1 MKKIA
6 FFLSAILAFATIFT
20 SCDVT
25 RLPEGTPLQEPFQ
38 DIKMAKQ
45 NRDAVYALL
54 IGVESPNNLNSADI
68 QTDLFHLTQ
77 LDNNSLKGL
86 YTWQEQSVL
95 DHDNINDY
103 YAAYYQTL
111 MQANY
116 FIMRAEELIASAEYK
131 TTDEEKT
138 LLKQYIG
145 EIKIMRALAHW
156 RLIQRFS
163 KPWDGT
169 TDNDE
174 QSGII
179 LMKQYDPLKGAKSKK
194 ATRAEVYKAMI
205 EDLDYAIANIADDAN
220 KDVKPAIYLTRDYAY
235 AIKAR
240 VCLTM
245 HDWQGAVDACNAF
258 MDKYPINV
266 DGDAAAKTKALSSIW
281 HTEDSPEILV
291 RLRATAQDGAV
302 RSSLL
307 AGSHQ
312 EGYSNPSDYK
322 DKSRAW
328 FIYYTPYLV
337 LEKWVV
343 DLYSA
348 NDIRKEVYI
357 GTRGFYRDD
366 WPFKFNTLT
375 KYSGNRALDTD
386 KKVLEFKFGVHLFNV
401 AEAYLIKAEALAE
414 LGKTADAA
422 DVIVKLEKSRLSSGY
437 PDPLD
442 FGTKD
447 EVLKEIRNERVREL
461 VGEGFRTNDLVRWR
475 MGFKRSEPQAGG
487 LANAGDQLFGTP
499 HAVQEVGKDL
509 EKEASDKMFI
519 WEFPLRDRENNEN
532 LQNFRNWR

>member
-6 FFLSAILAFATIFT
+6 FFLSAILVFATIFT
-20 SCDVT
+20 SCDIT

-95 DHDNINDY
+95 DHDNINSY
-103 YAAYYQTL
+103 YAAYYRTL

-169 TDNDE
+169 TDNDK

-179 LMKQYDPLKGAKSKK
+179 LMKDYKPLVVAKSEK
-194 ATRAEVYKAMI
+194 ATRAEVYQSMI

-235 AIKAR
+235 AVKAR
-240 VCLTM
+240 VCLTK
-245 HDWQGAVDACNAF
+245 HDWQGAVDACDAF
-258 MDKYPINV
+258 IDKYPINTA
-266 DGDAAAKTKALSSIW
+266 GDAAAKTKSLASIW
-281 HTEDSPEILV
+281 QTEDSPEILV
-291 RLRATAQDGAV
+291 RLRATAQEGAV
-302 RSSLL
+302 TSYLL
-307 AGSHQ
+307 SGRHM
-312 EGYSNPSDYK
+312 EGYKNPNDYK
-322 DKSRAW
+322 DKTRAW
-328 FIYYTPYLV
+328 FVYYLPSLV

-348 NDIRKEVYI
+348 NDIRKDVYI
-357 GTRGFYRDD
+357 GTKGFYRDD
-366 WPFKFNTLT
+366 FGLNFNTLT
-375 KYSGNRALDTD
+375 KYSGNPSLNTD
-386 KKVLEFKFGVHLFNV
+386 AKVFQFKFGVHLFNV

-437 PDPLD
+437 PDPVD
-442 FGTKD
+442 FGTKE

-461 VGEGFRTNDLVRWR
+461 VGEGFRTNDLVRWG

-487 LANAGDQLFGTP
+487 LVTAGQLFGTSS
-499 HAVQEVGKDL
+499 AVQEVGKNL

>member
-38 DIKMAKQ
+38 DVKMAKQ

-54 IGVESPNNLNSADI
+54 IGVEAPNNLNSADI
-68 QTDLFHLTQ
+68 QTDLFHLTY

-95 DHDNINDY
+95 DHDNINSY

-116 FIMRAEELIASAEYK
+116 FIMRAEELLASAEYK

-179 LMKQYDPLKGAKSKK
+179 LMTQYDPLKGAKSKK
-194 ATRAEVYKAMI
+194 ATRAEVYQSMI

-235 AIKAR
+235 AVKAR
-240 VCLTM
+240 VCLTK
-245 HDWQGAVDACNAF
+245 HDWQGAVDACDAF
-258 MDKYPINV
+258 IDKYPINTA
-266 DGDAAAKTKALSSIW
+266 GDAAAKTKSLASIW
-281 HTEDSPEILV
+281 TTEDSPEILV
-291 RLRATAQDGAV
+291 RLRATAQEGAV
-302 RSSLL
+302 TSYLL
-307 AGSHQ
+307 SGRHM
-312 EGYSNPSDYK
+312 EGYKNPNDYK
-322 DKSRAW
+322 DKTRAW
-328 FIYYTPYLV
+328 FVYYLPSLV

-357 GTRGFYRDD
+357 GTKGFYRDD
-366 WPFKFNTLT
+366 FGLNFNTLT
-375 KYSGNRALDTD
+375 KYSGNPSLNTD
-386 KKVLEFKFGVHLFNV
+386 AKVFQFKFGVHLFNV

-414 LGKTADAA
+414 LGRTADAA

-437 PDPLD
+437 PDPVD
-442 FGTKD
+442 FGTKE

-461 VGEGFRTNDLVRWR
+461 VGEGFRTNDLVRWG

-487 LANAGDQLFGTP
+487 LVTAGQLFGTSS
-499 HAVQEVGKDL
+499 AVQEVGKNL

>member
-20 SCDVT
+20 SCNVT
-25 RLPEGTPLQEPFQ
+25 RLPEGTSLQEPFQ

-54 IGVESPNNLNSADI
+54 IGVESPNNLNSADV
-68 QTDLFHLTQ
+68 QTDLFHLTY

-95 DHDNINDY
+95 DHDDINSY

-111 MQANY
+111 VQANY

-131 TTDEEKT
+131 TTDEEKA

-179 LMKQYDPLKGAKSKK
+179 LMTQYDPLKGAKSKK
-194 ATRAEVYKAMI
+194 ATRAEVYQSMI
-205 EDLDYAIANIADDAN
+205 EDLDYAIANIPDDAN

-235 AIKAR
+235 AVKAR
-240 VCLTM
+240 VCLTKR
-245 HDWQGAVDACNAF
+245 DWQGAVDACDAF
-258 MDKYPINV
+258 IDKYPINV

-291 RLRATAQDGAV
+291 RLRATAQEGAV
-302 RSSLL
+302 TSSLL

-312 EGYSNPSDYK
+312 EGYKNPYDYK
-322 DKSRAW
+322 DKTRAW
-328 FIYYTPYLV
+328 FIYYTPSLV
-337 LEKWVV
+337 LEKWVIG
-343 DLYSA
+343 LYSA

-357 GTRGFYRDD
+357 GTKGFYRDGAGYD
-366 WPFKFNTLT
+366 FNTLT
-375 KYSGNRALDTD
+375 KYSGNPSLNTD
-386 KKVLEFKFGVHLFNV
+386 PKVLQFKFGVHLFNV

-414 LGKTADAA
+414 LGRTADAA
-422 DVIVKLEKSRLSSGY
+422 DVIVKLEKSRLTSGY
-437 PDPLD
+437 PDPVD

-447 EVLKEIRNERVREL
+447 EVVQEIRNERVREL

-487 LANAGDQLFGTP
+487 LANFGQIFGTP

>member
-20 SCDVT
+20 SCDVA

-54 IGVESPNNLNSADI
+54 IGVESPDNLNSADI
-68 QTDLFHLTQ
+68 QTDLYHLTQ

-95 DHDNINDY
+95 DHADINSY
-103 YAAYYQTL
+103 YASYYQTL

-169 TDNDE
+169 TDNDK

-179 LMKQYDPLKGAKSKK
+179 LMKDYKPLVVAKSEK
-194 ATRAEVYKAMI
+194 ATRAEVYQSMI

-235 AIKAR
+235 AVKAR
-240 VCLTM
+240 VCLTK
-245 HDWQGAVDACNAF
+245 HDWQGAVDACDAF
-258 MDKYPINV
+258 IDKYPINTA
-266 DGDAAAKTKALSSIW
+266 GDAAAKTKSLASIW
-281 HTEDSPEILV
+281 QTEDSPEILV
-291 RLRATAQDGAV
+291 RLRATAQEGAV
-302 RSSLL
+302 TSYLL
-307 AGSHQ
+307 SGRHM
-312 EGYSNPSDYK
+312 EGYKNPNDYK
-322 DKSRAW
+322 DKTRAW
-328 FIYYTPYLV
+328 FVYYLPSLV

-348 NDIRKEVYI
+348 NDIRKDVYI
-357 GTRGFYRDD
+357 GTKGFYRDD
-366 WPFKFNTLT
+366 FGLNFNTLT
-375 KYSGNRALDTD
+375 KYSGNPSLNTD
-386 KKVLEFKFGVHLFNV
+386 AKVFQFKFGVHLFNV

-437 PDPLD
+437 PDPVD
-442 FGTKD
+442 FGTKE

-461 VGEGFRTNDLVRWR
+461 VGEGFRTNDLVRWG

-487 LANAGDQLFGTP
+487 LVTAGQLFGTSS
-499 HAVQEVGKDL
+499 AVQEVGKNL

>member
-95 DHDNINDY
+95 DHDNINSY

-179 LMKQYDPLKGAKSKK
+179 LMTQYDPLKGAKSKK
-194 ATRAEVYKAMI
+194 ATRAEVYQSMI
-205 EDLDYAIANIADDAN
+205 EDLDYAIANIPDDAN

-235 AIKAR
+235 AVKAR
-240 VCLTM
+240 VCLTK
-245 HDWQGAVDACNAF
+245 HDWQGAVDACDAF
-258 MDKYPINV
+258 IDKYPINTA
-266 DGDAAAKTKALSSIW
+266 GDAVAKTKSLASIW
-281 HTEDSPEILV
+281 TTEDSPEILV
-291 RLRATAQDGAV
+291 RLRATAQEGAV
-302 RSSLL
+302 TSYLL
-307 AGSHQ
+307 SGRHM
-312 EGYSNPSDYK
+312 EGYKNPNDYK
-322 DKSRAW
+322 DKTRAW
-328 FIYYTPYLV
+328 FVYYLPSLV

-348 NDIRKEVYI
+348 NDIRKDVYI
-357 GTRGFYRDD
+357 GTKGFYRDD
-366 WPFKFNTLT
+366 FGLNFNTLT
-375 KYSGNRALDTD
+375 KYSGNPSLNTD
-386 KKVLEFKFGVHLFNV
+386 AKVFQFKFGVHLFNV

-437 PDPLD
+437 PDPVD
-442 FGTKD
+442 FGTKE

-461 VGEGFRTNDLVRWR
+461 VGEGFRTNDLVRWG

-487 LANAGDQLFGTP
+487 LVTAGQLFGTSS
-499 HAVQEVGKDL
+499 AVQEVGKNL

>member
-20 SCDVT
+20 SCDVA

-68 QTDLFHLTQ
+68 QTDLFHLTY

-95 DHDNINDY
+95 DHDNINSY
-103 YAAYYQTL
+103 YAYFYQTL
-111 MQANY
+111 VQANY

-179 LMKQYDPLKGAKSKK
+179 LMKQYDPLNGAKSKK
-194 ATRAEVYKAMI
+194 ATRAEVYQSMI

-235 AIKAR
+235 AVKAR
-240 VCLTM
+240 VCLTK

-258 MDKYPINV
+258 IDKYPINTA
-266 DGDAAAKTKALSSIW
+266 GDAPAKTKSLASIW
-281 HTEDSPEILV
+281 QTEDSPEILV
-291 RLRATAQDGAV
+291 RLNATPQYGAV
-302 RSSLL
+302 TSSLL
-307 AGSHQ
+307 AGRHM
-312 EGYSNPSDYK
+312 EGYKNPNDYK
-322 DKSRAW
+322 DKTRAW
-328 FIYYTPYLV
+328 FVYYLPSLV

-348 NDIRKEVYI
+348 TDIRKDVYV
-357 GTRGFYRDD
+357 GTKGFYRDD
-366 WPFKFNTLT
+366 LGANFNTLT
-375 KYSGNRALDTD
+375 KYIGNPSLNTD
-386 KKVLEFKFGVHLFNV
+386 AKVLQFKFGVHLFNV

-422 DVIVKLEKSRLSSGY
+422 DVIVKLEKSRLTSGY

-461 VGEGFRTNDLVRWR
+461 VGEGFRTNDLVRWG
-475 MGFKRSEPQAGG
+475 MGFKRSEPQGGG
-487 LANAGDQLFGTP
+487 LTAAGQIFGKSS
-499 HAVQEVGKDL
+499 AVQEVGKDL
-509 EKEASDKMFI
+509 EKQAGDKMFI

>member
-54 IGVESPNNLNSADI
+54 IGVESPDNLNSADI

-205 EDLDYAIANIADDAN
+205 EDLDYAIANIPDDAN

-258 MDKYPINV
+258 MDKYPINI

>member
-68 QTDLFHLTQ
+68 QTDLFHLTY

-86 YTWQEQSVL
+86 YTWQEQSAL
-95 DHDNINDY
+95 DHDNINSY

-116 FIMRAEELIASAEYK
+116 FIKRAEELIASAEYK

-169 TDNDE
+169 TDNDK

-179 LMKQYDPLKGAKSKK
+179 LMKDYKPLVVAKSEK
-194 ATRAEVYKAMI
+194 ATRAEVYQSMI

-235 AIKAR
+235 AVKAR
-240 VCLTM
+240 VCLTK
-245 HDWQGAVDACNAF
+245 HDWQGAVDACDAF
-258 MDKYPINV
+258 IDKYPINTA
-266 DGDAAAKTKALSSIW
+266 GDAAAKTKSLASIW
-281 HTEDSPEILV
+281 QTEDSPEILV
-291 RLRATAQDGAV
+291 RLRATAQEGAV
-302 RSSLL
+302 TSYLL
-307 AGSHQ
+307 SGRHM
-312 EGYSNPSDYK
+312 EGYKNPNDYK
-322 DKSRAW
+322 DKTRAW
-328 FIYYTPYLV
+328 FVYYLPSLV

-348 NDIRKEVYI
+348 NDIRKDVYI
-357 GTRGFYRDD
+357 GTKGFYRDD
-366 WPFKFNTLT
+366 FGLNFNTLT
-375 KYSGNRALDTD
+375 KYSGNPSLNTD
-386 KKVLEFKFGVHLFNV
+386 AKVFQFKFGVHLFNV

-437 PDPLD
+437 PDPVD
-442 FGTKD
+442 FGTKE

-461 VGEGFRTNDLVRWR
+461 VGEGFRTNDLVRWG

-487 LANAGDQLFGTP
+487 LVTAGQLFGTSS
-499 HAVQEVGKDL
+499 AVQEVGKNL

>member
-68 QTDLFHLTQ
+68 QTDLFHLTY

-95 DHDNINDY
+95 DHDNINSY

-116 FIMRAEELIASAEYK
+116 FIKRAEELIASAEYK

-169 TDNDE
+169 TDNDK

-205 EDLDYAIANIADDAN
+205 EDLDYAIANIPDDAN

-258 MDKYPINV
+258 MDKYPINI

>member
-95 DHDNINDY
+95 DHDNINSY

-194 ATRAEVYKAMI
+194 ATRAEVYQSMI

-375 KYSGNRALDTD
+375 KYSGNRALDPD

>member
-20 SCDVT
+20 SCDVA

-68 QTDLFHLTQ
+68 QTDLFHLTY

-95 DHDNINDY
+95 DHDNINSY
-103 YAAYYQTL
+103 YAYFYQTL
-111 MQANY
+111 VQANY

-179 LMKQYDPLKGAKSKK
+179 LMKQYDPLNGAKSKK
-194 ATRAEVYKAMI
+194 ATRAEVYQSMI

-235 AIKAR
+235 AVKAR
-240 VCLTM
+240 VCLTK
-245 HDWQGAVDACNAF
+245 HDWQGAVDACDAF
-258 MDKYPINV
+258 IDKYPINTA
-266 DGDAAAKTKALSSIW
+266 GDAPAKTKSLASIW
-281 HTEDSPEILV
+281 QTEDSPEILV
-291 RLRATAQDGAV
+291 RLNATPQYGAV
-302 RSSLL
+302 TSSLL
-307 AGSHQ
+307 AGRHM
-312 EGYSNPSDYK
+312 EGYKNPNDYK
-322 DKSRAW
+322 DKTRAW
-328 FIYYTPYLV
+328 FVYYLPSLV

-348 NDIRKEVYI
+348 TDIRKDVYV
-357 GTRGFYRDD
+357 GTKGFYRDD
-366 WPFKFNTLT
+366 LGANFNTLT
-375 KYSGNRALDTD
+375 KYIGNPSLNTD
-386 KKVLEFKFGVHLFNV
+386 AKVLQFKFGVHLFNV

-422 DVIVKLEKSRLSSGY
+422 DVIVKLEKSRLTSGY

-461 VGEGFRTNDLVRWR
+461 VGEGFRTNDLVRWG
-475 MGFKRSEPQAGG
+475 MGFKRGEPQGGG
-487 LANAGDQLFGTP
+487 LTAAGQIFGKSS
-499 HAVQEVGKDL
+499 AVQEVGKDL
-509 EKEASDKMFI
+509 EKQAGDKMFI

>member
-1 MKKIA
+1 
-6 FFLSAILAFATIFT
+6 
-20 SCDVT
+20 
-25 RLPEGTPLQEPFQ
+25 
-38 DIKMAKQ
+38 MAKQ

-86 YTWQEQSVL
+86 YAWQEQSVL
-95 DHDNINDY
+95 DHDNINSY

-163 KPWDGT
+163 KPWDGI

-348 NDIRKEVYI
+348 NDIRKEVYV

-461 VGEGFRTNDLVRWR
+461 VGEGFRTNDLVRWG

>member
-68 QTDLFHLTQ
+68 QTDLFHLTY

-95 DHDNINDY
+95 DHDNINSY

-116 FIMRAEELIASAEYK
+116 FIKRAEELIASAEYK

-156 RLIQRFS
+156 RWIQRFS

-169 TDNDE
+169 TDNDK

-179 LMKQYDPLKGAKSKK
+179 LMKDYKPLVVAKSEK
-194 ATRAEVYKAMI
+194 ATRAEVYQSMI

-235 AIKAR
+235 AVKAR
-240 VCLTM
+240 VCLTK
-245 HDWQGAVDACNAF
+245 HDWQGAVDACDAF
-258 MDKYPINV
+258 IDKYPINTA
-266 DGDAAAKTKALSSIW
+266 GDAAAKTKSLASIW
-281 HTEDSPEILV
+281 QTEDSPEILV
-291 RLRATAQDGAV
+291 RLRATAQEGAV
-302 RSSLL
+302 TSYLL
-307 AGSHQ
+307 SGRHM
-312 EGYSNPSDYK
+312 EGYKNPNDYK
-322 DKSRAW
+322 DKTRAW
-328 FIYYTPYLV
+328 FVYYLPSLV

-348 NDIRKEVYI
+348 NDIRKDVYI
-357 GTRGFYRDD
+357 GTKGFYRDD
-366 WPFKFNTLT
+366 FGLNFNTLT
-375 KYSGNRALDTD
+375 KYSGNPSLNTD
-386 KKVLEFKFGVHLFNV
+386 AKVFQFKFGVHLFNV

-437 PDPLD
+437 PDPVD
-442 FGTKD
+442 FGTKE

-461 VGEGFRTNDLVRWR
+461 VGEGFRTNDLVRWG

-487 LANAGDQLFGTP
+487 LVTAGQLFGTSS
-499 HAVQEVGKDL
+499 AVQEVGKNL

>member
-6 FFLSAILAFATIFT
+6 FFLSAILVFATIFT
-20 SCDVT
+20 SCDIT

-95 DHDNINDY
+95 DHDNINSY

-116 FIMRAEELIASAEYK
+116 FIKRAEELIASAEYK

-169 TDNDE
+169 TDNDK

-179 LMKQYDPLKGAKSKK
+179 LMKDYKPLVVAKSEK
-194 ATRAEVYKAMI
+194 ATRAEVYQSMI

-235 AIKAR
+235 AVKAR
-240 VCLTM
+240 VCLTK
-245 HDWQGAVDACNAF
+245 HDWQGAVDACDAF
-258 MDKYPINV
+258 IDKYPINTA
-266 DGDAAAKTKALSSIW
+266 GDAAAKTKSLASIW
-281 HTEDSPEILV
+281 QTEDSPEILV
-291 RLRATAQDGAV
+291 RLRATAQEGAV
-302 RSSLL
+302 TSYLL
-307 AGSHQ
+307 SGRHM
-312 EGYSNPSDYK
+312 EGYKNPNDYK
-322 DKSRAW
+322 DKTRAW
-328 FIYYTPYLV
+328 FVYYLPSLV

-348 NDIRKEVYI
+348 NDIRKDVYI
-357 GTRGFYRDD
+357 GTKGFYRDD
-366 WPFKFNTLT
+366 FGLNFNTLT
-375 KYSGNRALDTD
+375 KYSGNPSLNTD
-386 KKVLEFKFGVHLFNV
+386 AKVFQFKFGVHLFNV

-437 PDPLD
+437 PDPVD
-442 FGTKD
+442 FGTKE

-461 VGEGFRTNDLVRWR
+461 VGEGFRTNDLVRWG

-487 LANAGDQLFGTP
+487 LVTAGQLFGTSS
-499 HAVQEVGKDL
+499 AVQEVGKNL

>member
-20 SCDVT
+20 SCDVA

-68 QTDLFHLTQ
+68 QTDLFHLTY

-95 DHDNINDY
+95 DHDNINSY
-103 YAAYYQTL
+103 YAYFYQTL
-111 MQANY
+111 VQANY

-179 LMKQYDPLKGAKSKK
+179 LMKQYDPLNGAKSKK
-194 ATRAEVYKAMI
+194 ATRAEVYQSMI

-235 AIKAR
+235 AVKAR
-240 VCLTM
+240 VCLTK
-245 HDWQGAVDACNAF
+245 HDWQGAVDACDAF
-258 MDKYPINV
+258 IDKYPINTA
-266 DGDAAAKTKALSSIW
+266 GDAPAKTKSLASIW
-281 HTEDSPEILV
+281 QTEDSPEILV
-291 RLRATAQDGAV
+291 RLNATPQYGAV
-302 RSSLL
+302 TSSLL
-307 AGSHQ
+307 AGRHM
-312 EGYSNPSDYK
+312 EGYKNPNDYK
-322 DKSRAW
+322 DKTRAW
-328 FIYYTPYLV
+328 FVYYLPSLV

-348 NDIRKEVYI
+348 TDIRKDVYV
-357 GTRGFYRDD
+357 GTKGFYRDD
-366 WPFKFNTLT
+366 LGANFNTLT
-375 KYSGNRALDTD
+375 KYIGNPSLNTD
-386 KKVLEFKFGVHLFNV
+386 AKVLQFKFGVHLFNV

-422 DVIVKLEKSRLSSGY
+422 DVIVKLEKSRLTSGY

-461 VGEGFRTNDLVRWR
+461 VGEGFRTNDLVRWG
-475 MGFKRSEPQAGG
+475 MGFKRSEPQGGG
-487 LANAGDQLFGTP
+487 LTAAGQIFGKP
-499 HAVQEVGKDL
+499 SAVQEVGKNL
-509 EKEASDKMFI
+509 EKQAGDKMFI

>member
-68 QTDLFHLTQ
+68 QTDLFHLTY

-95 DHDNINDY
+95 DHDNINSY

-116 FIMRAEELIASAEYK
+116 FIKRAEELIASAEYK

-169 TDNDE
+169 TDNDK

-179 LMKQYDPLKGAKSKK
+179 LMEDYNPLVVAKSEKK
-194 ATRAEVYKAMI
+194 TRAEVYQSMI
-205 EDLDYAIANIADDAN
+205 EDLDYAIANIPDDAN

-235 AIKAR
+235 AVKAR
-240 VCLTM
+240 VCLTK
-245 HDWQGAVDACNAF
+245 HDWQGAVDACDAF
-258 MDKYPINV
+258 IDKYPINTA
-266 DGDAAAKTKALSSIW
+266 GDAAAKTKSLASIW
-281 HTEDSPEILV
+281 TTEDSPEILV
-291 RLRATAQDGAV
+291 RLRATAQEGAV
-302 RSSLL
+302 TSSLL
-307 AGSHQ
+307 AGRHM
-312 EGYSNPSDYK
+312 EGYKNSSDYK
-322 DKSRAW
+322 DKTRGW
-328 FIYYTPYLV
+328 FIYYLPSLV

-348 NDIRKEVYI
+348 NDIRKDVYI
-357 GTRGFYRDD
+357 GTKGFYRDD
-366 WPFKFNTLT
+366 FGLNFNTLT
-375 KYSGNRALDTD
+375 KYSGNPSLNTD
-386 KKVLEFKFGVHLFNV
+386 AKVFQFKFGVHLFNV

-437 PDPLD
+437 PDPVD
-442 FGTKD
+442 FGTKE

-461 VGEGFRTNDLVRWR
+461 VGEGFRTNDLVRWG

-487 LANAGDQLFGTP
+487 LVTAGQLFGTSS
-499 HAVQEVGKDL
+499 AVQEVGKNL

>member
-1 MKKIA
+1 
-6 FFLSAILAFATIFT
+6 
-20 SCDVT
+20 
-25 RLPEGTPLQEPFQ
+25 
-38 DIKMAKQ
+38 MAKQ

-95 DHDNINDY
+95 DHDNINSY
-103 YAAYYQTL
+103 YAAYYRTL

-205 EDLDYAIANIADDAN
+205 EDLDFAIANISDEAN

-312 EGYSNPSDYK
+312 EGYSNPRDYK

-348 NDIRKEVYI
+348 NDIRKEVYV

-375 KYSGNRALDTD
+375 KYSGNKALDTD

-414 LGKTADAA
+414 LGKTSDAA
-422 DVIVKLEKSRLSSGY
+422 ETIVKLEKSRLSSGY

-461 VGEGFRTNDLVRWR
+461 VGEGFRTNDLVRWG
-475 MGFKRSEPQAGG
+475 MGFKRSEPQTGG
-487 LANAGDQLFGTP
+487 LASAGEQIFGTP

-509 EKEASDKMFI
+509 EKQASDKMFI

>member
-95 DHDNINDY
+95 DHDNINSY

-111 MQANY
+111 VQANY

-348 NDIRKEVYI
+348 NDIRKEVYV

-461 VGEGFRTNDLVRWR
+461 VGEGFRTNDLVRWG

-487 LANAGDQLFGTP
+487 LVTAGQLFGTSS
-499 HAVQEVGKDL
+499 AVQEVGKNL

>member
-38 DIKMAKQ
+38 DVKMAKQ

-54 IGVESPNNLNSADI
+54 IGVEAPNNLNSADI
-68 QTDLFHLTQ
+68 QTDLFHLTY

-95 DHDNINDY
+95 DHGNINSY

-116 FIMRAEELIASAEYK
+116 FIMRAEELLASTEYK

-179 LMKQYDPLKGAKSKK
+179 LMTQYDPLKGAKSKK
-194 ATRAEVYKAMI
+194 ATRAEVYQSMI

-235 AIKAR
+235 AVKAR
-240 VCLTM
+240 VCLTK
-245 HDWQGAVDACNAF
+245 HDWQGAVDACDAF
-258 MDKYPINV
+258 IDKYPINTA
-266 DGDAAAKTKALSSIW
+266 GDAAAKTKSLASIW
-281 HTEDSPEILV
+281 TTEDSPEILV
-291 RLRATAQDGAV
+291 RLRATAQEGAV
-302 RSSLL
+302 TSYLL
-307 AGSHQ
+307 SGRHM
-312 EGYSNPSDYK
+312 EGYKNPNDYK
-322 DKSRAW
+322 DKTRAW
-328 FIYYTPYLV
+328 FVYYLPSLV

-357 GTRGFYRDD
+357 GTKGFYRDD
-366 WPFKFNTLT
+366 FGLNFNTLT
-375 KYSGNRALDTD
+375 KYSGNPSLNTD
-386 KKVLEFKFGVHLFNV
+386 AKVFQFKFGVHLFNV

-414 LGKTADAA
+414 LGRTADAA
-422 DVIVKLEKSRLSSGY
+422 ETIVRLEKSRLTSGY
-437 PDPLD
+437 PDPVD

-461 VGEGFRTNDLVRWR
+461 VGEGFRTNDLVRWG

-487 LANAGDQLFGTP
+487 LVTAGQLFGTSS
-499 HAVQEVGKDL
+499 AVQEVGKNL

>member
-25 RLPEGTPLQEPFQ
+25 RLPEGTPLQKPFQ

-68 QTDLFHLTQ
+68 QTDLFHLTY

-95 DHDNINDY
+95 DHDNINSY

-116 FIMRAEELIASAEYK
+116 FIKRAEELIASAEYK

-169 TDNDE
+169 TDNDK

-179 LMKQYDPLKGAKSKK
+179 LMEDYNPLVVAKSEKK
-194 ATRAEVYKAMI
+194 TRAEVYQSMI
-205 EDLDYAIANIADDAN
+205 EDLDYAIANIPDDAN

-235 AIKAR
+235 AVKAR
-240 VCLTM
+240 VCLTK
-245 HDWQGAVDACNAF
+245 HDWQGAVDACDAF
-258 MDKYPINV
+258 IDKYPINTA
-266 DGDAAAKTKALSSIW
+266 GDAASKTKSLSSIW
-281 HTEDSPEILV
+281 TTEDSPEILV
-291 RLRATAQDGAV
+291 RLRATAQEGAV
-302 RSSLL
+302 TSSLL
-307 AGSHQ
+307 AGRHM
-312 EGYSNPSDYK
+312 EGYKNSSDYK
-322 DKSRAW
+322 DKTRGW
-328 FIYYTPYLV
+328 FIYYLPSLV

-348 NDIRKEVYI
+348 NDIRKDVYI
-357 GTRGFYRDD
+357 GTKGFYRDD
-366 WPFKFNTLT
+366 FGLNFNTLT
-375 KYSGNRALDTD
+375 KYSGNPSLNTD
-386 KKVLEFKFGVHLFNV
+386 AKVFQFKFGVHLFNV

-437 PDPLD
+437 PDPVD
-442 FGTKD
+442 FGTKE

-461 VGEGFRTNDLVRWR
+461 VGEGFRTNDLVRWG

-487 LANAGDQLFGTP
+487 LVTAGQLFGTSS
-499 HAVQEVGKDL
+499 AVQEVGKNL

>member
-25 RLPEGTPLQEPFQ
+25 RLPEGSPLQEPFQ

>member
-68 QTDLFHLTQ
+68 QTDLFHLTY

-95 DHDNINDY
+95 DHDNINSY

-116 FIMRAEELIASAEYK
+116 FIKRAEELIASAEYK

-169 TDNDE
+169 TDNDK

-179 LMKQYDPLKGAKSKK
+179 LMEDYNPLVVAKSEKK
-194 ATRAEVYKAMI
+194 TRAEVYQSMI
-205 EDLDYAIANIADDAN
+205 EDLDYAIANIPDDAN

-235 AIKAR
+235 AVKAR
-240 VCLTM
+240 VCLTK
-245 HDWQGAVDACNAF
+245 HDWQGAVDACDAF
-258 MDKYPINV
+258 IDKYPINTA
-266 DGDAAAKTKALSSIW
+266 GDAASKTKSLSSIW
-281 HTEDSPEILV
+281 TTEDSPEILV
-291 RLRATAQDGAV
+291 RLRATAQEGAV
-302 RSSLL
+302 TSSLL
-307 AGSHQ
+307 AGRHM
-312 EGYSNPSDYK
+312 EGYKNSSDYK
-322 DKSRAW
+322 DKTRGW
-328 FIYYTPYLV
+328 FIYYLPSLV

-348 NDIRKEVYI
+348 NDIRKDVYI
-357 GTRGFYRDD
+357 GTKGFYRDD
-366 WPFKFNTLT
+366 FGLNFNTLT
-375 KYSGNRALDTD
+375 KYSGNPSLNTD
-386 KKVLEFKFGVHLFNV
+386 AKVFQFKFGVHLFNV

-437 PDPLD
+437 PDPVD
-442 FGTKD
+442 FGTKE

-461 VGEGFRTNDLVRWR
+461 VGEGFRTNDLVRWG
-475 MGFKRSEPQAGG
+475 MGFKRSESQAGG
-487 LANAGDQLFGTP
+487 LVTAGQLFGTSS
-499 HAVQEVGKDL
+499 AVQEVGKNL

>member
-54 IGVESPNNLNSADI
+54 IEVESPNNLNSADI
-68 QTDLFHLTQ
+68 QTDLFHLTY

-95 DHDNINDY
+95 DHDNINSY

-116 FIMRAEELIASAEYK
+116 FIKRAEELIASAEYK

-169 TDNDE
+169 TDNDK

-179 LMKQYDPLKGAKSKK
+179 LMEDYNPLVVAKSEKK
-194 ATRAEVYKAMI
+194 TRAEVYQSMI
-205 EDLDYAIANIADDAN
+205 EDLDYAIANIPDDAN

-235 AIKAR
+235 AVKAR
-240 VCLTM
+240 VCLTK
-245 HDWQGAVDACNAF
+245 HDWQGAVDACDAF
-258 MDKYPINV
+258 IDKYPINTA
-266 DGDAAAKTKALSSIW
+266 GDAASKTKSLSSIW
-281 HTEDSPEILV
+281 TTEDSPEILV
-291 RLRATAQDGAV
+291 RLRATAQEGAV
-302 RSSLL
+302 TSSLL
-307 AGSHQ
+307 AGRHM
-312 EGYSNPSDYK
+312 EGYKNSSDYK
-322 DKSRAW
+322 DKTRGW
-328 FIYYTPYLV
+328 FIYYLPSLV

-348 NDIRKEVYI
+348 NDIRKDVYI
-357 GTRGFYRDD
+357 GTKGFYRDD
-366 WPFKFNTLT
+366 FGLNFNTLT
-375 KYSGNRALDTD
+375 KYSGNPSLNTD
-386 KKVLEFKFGVHLFNV
+386 AKVFQFKFGVHLFNV

-437 PDPLD
+437 PDPVD
-442 FGTKD
+442 FGTKE

-461 VGEGFRTNDLVRWR
+461 VGEGFRTNDLVRWG

-487 LANAGDQLFGTP
+487 LVTAGQLFGTSS
-499 HAVQEVGKDL
+499 AVQEVGKNL

>member
-68 QTDLFHLTQ
+68 QTDLFHLTY

-95 DHDNINDY
+95 DHDNINSY

-116 FIMRAEELIASAEYK
+116 FIKRAEELIASAEYK

-169 TDNDE
+169 TDNDK

-179 LMKQYDPLKGAKSKK
+179 LMKDYKPLVVAKSEK
-194 ATRAEVYKAMI
+194 ATRAEVYQSMI

-235 AIKAR
+235 AVKAR
-240 VCLTM
+240 VCLTK
-245 HDWQGAVDACNAF
+245 HDWQGAVDACDAF
-258 MDKYPINV
+258 IDKYPINTA
-266 DGDAAAKTKALSSIW
+266 GDAAAKTKSLASIW
-281 HTEDSPEILV
+281 QTEDSPEILV
-291 RLRATAQDGAV
+291 RLRATAQEGAV
-302 RSSLL
+302 TSYLL
-307 AGSHQ
+307 SGRHM
-312 EGYSNPSDYK
+312 EGYKNPNDYK
-322 DKSRAW
+322 DKTRAW
-328 FIYYTPYLV
+328 FVYYLPSLV

-348 NDIRKEVYI
+348 NDIRKDVYI
-357 GTRGFYRDD
+357 GTKGFYRDD
-366 WPFKFNTLT
+366 FGLNFNTLT
-375 KYSGNRALDTD
+375 KYSGNPSLNTD
-386 KKVLEFKFGVHLFNV
+386 AKVFQFKFGVHLFNV

-437 PDPLD
+437 PDPVD
-442 FGTKD
+442 FGTKE

-461 VGEGFRTNDLVRWR
+461 VGEGFRTNDLVRWG

-487 LANAGDQLFGTP
+487 LVTAGQFFGTSS
-499 HAVQEVGKDL
+499 AVQEVGKNL

>member
-54 IGVESPNNLNSADI
+54 IGVESPDNLNTADV
-68 QTDLFHLTQ
+68 QTDLYHLTY
-77 LDNNSLKGL
+77 LDNNSLKGF

-95 DHDNINDY
+95 DHGDINSY

-116 FIMRAEELIASAEYK
+116 FIMRAEELLASPEYN

-179 LMKQYDPLKGAKSKK
+179 LMTQYDPLKGAKSKK
-194 ATRAEVYKAMI
+194 ATRAEVYQSMI
-205 EDLDYAIANIADDAN
+205 EDLDYAIANIPADAN
-220 KDVKPAIYLTRDYAY
+220 MDVKPAIYLTRDFAY
-235 AIKAR
+235 AVKAR
-240 VCLTM
+240 VCLTK
-245 HDWQGAVDACNAF
+245 HDWQGAVDACDAF
-258 MDKYPINV
+258 INKYAINV
-266 DGDAAAKTKALSSIW
+266 DGDAPSKTKSLTSIW
-281 HTEDSPEILV
+281 QTEDSPEILV
-291 RLRATAQDGAV
+291 RLRATAQDGFV
-302 RSSLL
+302 TSSLL
-307 AGSHQ
+307 SASHR
-312 EGYSNPSDYK
+312 EGYKNNKDYK
-322 DKSRAW
+322 DKTRAW
-328 FIYYTPYLV
+328 FIYYMPSLV

-348 NDIRKEVYI
+348 NDIRKEVYV
-357 GTRGFYRDD
+357 GTKGFYRDD
-366 WPFKFNTLT
+366 LGAEFNTLT
-375 KYSGNRALDTD
+375 KYIGNPSLNTD
-386 KKVLEFKFGVHLFNV
+386 AKVLQFKFGVHLFNV

-414 LGKTADAA
+414 LGRTADAA
-422 DVIVKLEKSRLSSGY
+422 ETIVKLEKSRLTSGY

-447 EVLKEIRNERVREL
+447 EVIKEIRNERVREL
-461 VGEGFRTNDLVRWR
+461 VGEGFRTNDLVRWG
-475 MGFKRSEPQAGG
+475 MGFKRGEPQAGG
-487 LANAGDQLFGTP
+487 LTAAGQLFGTSS
-499 HAVQEVGKDL
+499 AVQEVGRNL
-509 EKEASDKMFI
+509 EKQAGDKMFI

>member
-38 DIKMAKQ
+38 DVKMAKQ

-54 IGVESPNNLNSADI
+54 IGVEAPNNLNSADI
-68 QTDLFHLTQ
+68 QTDLFHLTY

-95 DHDNINDY
+95 DHGNINSY

-116 FIMRAEELIASAEYK
+116 FIMRAEELLASTEYK

-179 LMKQYDPLKGAKSKK
+179 LMTQYDPLKGAKSKK
-194 ATRAEVYKAMI
+194 ATRAEVYQSMI

-235 AIKAR
+235 AVKAR
-240 VCLTM
+240 VCLTK
-245 HDWQGAVDACNAF
+245 HDWQGAVDACDAF
-258 MDKYPINV
+258 IDKYPINTA
-266 DGDAAAKTKALSSIW
+266 GDAAAKTKSLASIW
-281 HTEDSPEILV
+281 QTEDSPEILV
-291 RLRATAQDGAV
+291 RLRATAQEGAV
-302 RSSLL
+302 TSYLL
-307 AGSHQ
+307 SGRHM
-312 EGYSNPSDYK
+312 EGYKNPNDYK
-322 DKSRAW
+322 DKTRAW
-328 FIYYTPYLV
+328 FVYYLPSLV

-348 NDIRKEVYI
+348 NDIRKDVYI
-357 GTRGFYRDD
+357 GTKGFYRDD
-366 WPFKFNTLT
+366 FGLNFNTLT
-375 KYSGNRALDTD
+375 KYSGNPSLNTD
-386 KKVLEFKFGVHLFNV
+386 AKVFQFKFGVHLFNV

-437 PDPLD
+437 PDPVD
-442 FGTKD
+442 FGTKE

-461 VGEGFRTNDLVRWR
+461 VGEGFRTNDLVRWG

-487 LANAGDQLFGTP
+487 LVTAGQLFGTSS
-499 HAVQEVGKDL
+499 AVQEVGKNL

>member
-68 QTDLFHLTQ
+68 QTDLFHLTY

-95 DHDNINDY
+95 DHDNINSY

-116 FIMRAEELIASAEYK
+116 FIKRAEELIASAEYK

-179 LMKQYDPLKGAKSKK
+179 LMEDYNPLVVAKSEKK
-194 ATRAEVYKAMI
+194 TRAEVYQSMI
-205 EDLDYAIANIADDAN
+205 EDLDYAIANIPDDAN

-235 AIKAR
+235 AVKAR
-240 VCLTM
+240 VCLTK
-245 HDWQGAVDACNAF
+245 HDWQGAVDACDAF
-258 MDKYPINV
+258 IDKYPINTA
-266 DGDAAAKTKALSSIW
+266 GDAASKTKSLSSIW
-281 HTEDSPEILV
+281 TTEDSPEILV
-291 RLRATAQDGAV
+291 RLRATAQEGAV
-302 RSSLL
+302 TSSLL
-307 AGSHQ
+307 AGRHM
-312 EGYSNPSDYK
+312 EGYKNSSDYK
-322 DKSRAW
+322 DKTRGW
-328 FIYYTPYLV
+328 FIYYLPSLV

-348 NDIRKEVYI
+348 NDIRKDVYI
-357 GTRGFYRDD
+357 GTKGFYRDD
-366 WPFKFNTLT
+366 FGLNFNTLT
-375 KYSGNRALDTD
+375 KYSGNPSLNTD
-386 KKVLEFKFGVHLFNV
+386 AKVFQFKFGVHLFNV

-437 PDPLD
+437 PDPVD
-442 FGTKD
+442 FGTKE

-461 VGEGFRTNDLVRWR
+461 VGEGFRTNDLVRWG

-487 LANAGDQLFGTP
+487 LVTAGQLFGTSS
-499 HAVQEVGKDL
+499 AVQEVGKNL

>member
-45 NRDAVYALL
+45 NRDAVCALL

-68 QTDLFHLTQ
+68 QTDLFHLTY

-95 DHDNINDY
+95 DHDNINSY

-116 FIMRAEELIASAEYK
+116 FIKRAEELIASAEYK

-169 TDNDE
+169 TDNDK

-179 LMKQYDPLKGAKSKK
+179 LMKDYKPLVVAKSEK
-194 ATRAEVYKAMI
+194 ATRAEVYQSMI

-235 AIKAR
+235 AVKAR
-240 VCLTM
+240 VCLTK
-245 HDWQGAVDACNAF
+245 HDWQGAVDACDAF
-258 MDKYPINV
+258 IDKYPINTA
-266 DGDAAAKTKALSSIW
+266 GDAAAKTKSLASIW
-281 HTEDSPEILV
+281 QTEDSPEILV
-291 RLRATAQDGAV
+291 RLRATAQEGAV
-302 RSSLL
+302 TSYLL
-307 AGSHQ
+307 SGRHM
-312 EGYSNPSDYK
+312 EGYKNPNDYK
-322 DKSRAW
+322 DKTRAW
-328 FIYYTPYLV
+328 FVYYLPSLV

-348 NDIRKEVYI
+348 NDIRKDVYI
-357 GTRGFYRDD
+357 GTKGFYRDD
-366 WPFKFNTLT
+366 FGLNFNTLT
-375 KYSGNRALDTD
+375 KYSGNPSLNTD
-386 KKVLEFKFGVHLFNV
+386 AKVFQFKFGVHLFNV

-437 PDPLD
+437 PDPVD
-442 FGTKD
+442 FGTKE

-461 VGEGFRTNDLVRWR
+461 VGEGFRTNDLVRWG

-487 LANAGDQLFGTP
+487 LVTAGQLFGTSS
-499 HAVQEVGKDL
+499 AVQEVGKNL

>member
-68 QTDLFHLTQ
+68 QTDLFHLTY

-95 DHDNINDY
+95 DHDNINSY
-103 YAAYYQTL
+103 YAYYYQTL

-116 FIMRAEELIASAEYK
+116 FIMRAEELLASAEYK

-179 LMKQYDPLKGAKSKK
+179 LMTQYDPLKGAKSKK
-194 ATRAEVYKAMI
+194 ATRAEVYQSMI

-235 AIKAR
+235 AVKAR
-240 VCLTM
+240 VCLTK
-245 HDWQGAVDACNAF
+245 HDWQGAVDACDAF
-258 MDKYPINV
+258 IDKYPINTA
-266 DGDAAAKTKALSSIW
+266 GDAAAKTKSLASIW
-281 HTEDSPEILV
+281 TTEDSPEILV
-291 RLRATAQDGAV
+291 RLRATAQEGAV
-302 RSSLL
+302 TSYLL
-307 AGSHQ
+307 SGRHM
-312 EGYSNPSDYK
+312 EGYKNPNDYK
-322 DKSRAW
+322 DKTRAW
-328 FIYYTPYLV
+328 FVYYLPSLV

-357 GTRGFYRDD
+357 GTKGFYRDD
-366 WPFKFNTLT
+366 FGLNFNTLT
-375 KYSGNRALDTD
+375 KYSGNPSLNTD
-386 KKVLEFKFGVHLFNV
+386 AKVFQFKFGVHLFNV

-461 VGEGFRTNDLVRWR
+461 VGEGFRTNDLVRWG
-475 MGFKRSEPQAGG
+475 MGFKRSEPQSGG
-487 LANAGDQLFGTP
+487 LATAGQLFGTSS
-499 HAVQEVGKDL
+499 AVQEVGKNL

>member
-20 SCDVT
+20 SCNVT

-54 IGVESPNNLNSADI
+54 IGVESPDNLNSADI
-68 QTDLFHLTQ
+68 QTDLFHLTY

-95 DHDNINDY
+95 DHGDINSY

-116 FIMRAEELIASAEYK
+116 FIMRAEELIASAEYQ

-179 LMKQYDPLKGAKSKK
+179 LMTQYDPLKGAKSKK
-194 ATRAEVYKAMI
+194 ATRAEVYQSMI
-205 EDLDYAIANIADDAN
+205 EDLDYAIANIPADAN
-220 KDVKPAIYLTRDYAY
+220 MDVKPAIYLTRDFAY
-235 AIKAR
+235 AVKAR
-240 VCLTM
+240 VCLTK
-245 HDWQGAVDACNAF
+245 HDWQGAVDACDAF
-258 MDKYPINV
+258 INKYAINV
-266 DGDAAAKTKALSSIW
+266 DGDAPSKTKSLTSIW
-281 HTEDSPEILV
+281 QTEDSPEILV
-291 RLRATAQDGAV
+291 RLRATAQDGFV
-302 RSSLL
+302 TSSLL
-307 AGSHQ
+307 SASHR
-312 EGYSNPSDYK
+312 EGYKNNKDYK
-322 DKSRAW
+322 DKTRAW
-328 FIYYTPYLV
+328 FIYYMPSLV

-348 NDIRKEVYI
+348 NDIRKEVYV
-357 GTRGFYRDD
+357 GTKGFYRDD
-366 WPFKFNTLT
+366 LGAEFNTLT
-375 KYSGNRALDTD
+375 KYIGNPSLNTD
-386 KKVLEFKFGVHLFNV
+386 AKVLQFKFGVHLFNV

-414 LGKTADAA
+414 LGRTADAA
-422 DVIVKLEKSRLSSGY
+422 ETIVKLEKSRLTSGY

-447 EVLKEIRNERVREL
+447 EVIKEIRNERVREL
-461 VGEGFRTNDLVRWR
+461 VGEGFRTNDLVRWG
-475 MGFKRSEPQAGG
+475 MGFKRGEPQAAG
-487 LANAGDQLFGTP
+487 LTAAGQLFGTSS
-499 HAVQEVGKDL
+499 AVQEVGRNL
-509 EKEASDKMFI
+509 EKQAGDKMFI

>member
-20 SCDVT
+20 SCNVT

-54 IGVESPNNLNSADI
+54 IGVESPDNLNTADV
-68 QTDLFHLTQ
+68 QTDLYHLTY
-77 LDNNSLKGL
+77 LDNNSLKGF

-95 DHDNINDY
+95 DHGDINSY

-116 FIMRAEELIASAEYK
+116 FIMRAEELIASAEYQ

-179 LMKQYDPLKGAKSKK
+179 LMTQYDPLKGAKSKK
-194 ATRAEVYKAMI
+194 ATRAEVYQSMI
-205 EDLDYAIANIADDAN
+205 EDLDYAIANIPADAN
-220 KDVKPAIYLTRDYAY
+220 MDVKPAIYLTRDFAY
-235 AIKAR
+235 AVKAR
-240 VCLTM
+240 VCLTK
-245 HDWQGAVDACNAF
+245 HDWQGAVDACDAF
-258 MDKYPINV
+258 INKYAINV
-266 DGDAAAKTKALSSIW
+266 DGDAPSKTKSLTSIW
-281 HTEDSPEILV
+281 QTEDSPEILV
-291 RLRATAQDGAV
+291 RLRATAQDGFV
-302 RSSLL
+302 TSSLL
-307 AGSHQ
+307 SASHR
-312 EGYSNPSDYK
+312 EGYKNNKDYK
-322 DKSRAW
+322 DKTRAW
-328 FIYYTPYLV
+328 FIYYMPSLV

-348 NDIRKEVYI
+348 NDIRKEVYV
-357 GTRGFYRDD
+357 GTKGFYRDD
-366 WPFKFNTLT
+366 LGAEFNTLT
-375 KYSGNRALDTD
+375 KYIGNPSLNTD
-386 KKVLEFKFGVHLFNV
+386 AKVLQFKFGVHLFNV

-414 LGKTADAA
+414 LGRTADAA
-422 DVIVKLEKSRLSSGY
+422 ETIVKLEKSRLTSGY

-447 EVLKEIRNERVREL
+447 EVMKEIRNERVREL
-461 VGEGFRTNDLVRWR
+461 VGEGFRTNDLVRWG

-487 LANAGDQLFGTP
+487 LATAGQLFGTSS
-499 HAVQEVGKDL
+499 AVQEVGRNL
-509 EKEASDKMFI
+509 EKQAGDKMFI

>member
-68 QTDLFHLTQ
+68 QTDLFHLTY

-95 DHDNINDY
+95 DHDNINSY

-116 FIMRAEELIASAEYK
+116 FIKRAEELIASAEYK

-169 TDNDE
+169 TDNDK

-179 LMKQYDPLKGAKSKK
+179 LMKDYKPLVVAKSEK
-194 ATRAEVYKAMI
+194 ATRAEVYQSMI

-235 AIKAR
+235 AVKAR
-240 VCLTM
+240 VCLTK
-245 HDWQGAVDACNAF
+245 HDWQGAVDACDAF
-258 MDKYPINV
+258 IDKYPINTA
-266 DGDAAAKTKALSSIW
+266 GDAAAKTKSLASIW
-281 HTEDSPEILV
+281 QTEDSPEILV
-291 RLRATAQDGAV
+291 RLRATAQEGAV
-302 RSSLL
+302 TSYLL
-307 AGSHQ
+307 SGRHM
-312 EGYSNPSDYK
+312 EGYKNPNDYK
-322 DKSRAW
+322 DKTRAW
-328 FIYYTPYLV
+328 FVYYLPSLV

-348 NDIRKEVYI
+348 NDIRKDVYI
-357 GTRGFYRDD
+357 GTKGFYRDD
-366 WPFKFNTLT
+366 FGLNFNTLT
-375 KYSGNRALDTD
+375 KYSGNPSLNTD
-386 KKVLEFKFGVHLFNV
+386 AKVFQFKFGVHLFNV

-437 PDPLD
+437 PAPVD
-442 FGTKD
+442 FGTKE

-461 VGEGFRTNDLVRWR
+461 VGEGFRTNDLVRWG

-487 LANAGDQLFGTP
+487 LVTAGQLFATSS
-499 HAVQEVGKDL
+499 AVQEVGKNL

>member
-6 FFLSAILAFATIFT
+6 FFLSAIFAFATIFT
-20 SCDVT
+20 SCDVA

-54 IGVESPNNLNSADI
+54 IGVESPDNLNSADI
-68 QTDLFHLTQ
+68 QTDLYHLTQ

-95 DHDNINDY
+95 DHADINSY
-103 YAAYYQTL
+103 YASYYQTL

-179 LMKQYDPLKGAKSKK
+179 LMTQYDPLKGAKSKK
-194 ATRAEVYKAMI
+194 ATRAEVYQSMI
-205 EDLDYAIANIADDAN
+205 EDLDYAIANIPADAN
-220 KDVKPAIYLTRDYAY
+220 MDVKPAIYLTRDFAY
-235 AIKAR
+235 AVKAR
-240 VCLTM
+240 VCLTK
-245 HDWQGAVDACNAF
+245 HDWQGAVDACDAF
-258 MDKYPINV
+258 INKYAINV
-266 DGDAAAKTKALSSIW
+266 DGDATSKTKSLTSIW
-281 HTEDSPEILV
+281 QTEDSPEILV

-302 RSSLL
+302 TSSLL
-307 AGSHQ
+307 AGRHM
-312 EGYSNPSDYK
+312 EGYKNSKDYK
-322 DKSRAW
+322 DKTRAW
-328 FIYYTPYLV
+328 FVYYMPSLV

-348 NDIRKEVYI
+348 NDIRKDVYV
-357 GTRGFYRDD
+357 GTKGFYRDD
-366 WPFKFNTLT
+366 FGLNFNTLT
-375 KYSGNRALDTD
+375 KYIGNLSLNTD
-386 KKVLEFKFGVHLFNV
+386 AKVFQFKFGVHLFNV

-414 LGKTADAA
+414 LGRTADAA
-422 DVIVKLEKSRLSSGY
+422 ETIVKLEKSRLTSGY

-447 EVLKEIRNERVREL
+447 EVMKEIRNERVREL
-461 VGEGFRTNDLVRWR
+461 VGEGFRTNDLVRWG

-487 LANAGDQLFGTP
+487 LATAGQLFGTSS
-499 HAVQEVGKDL
+499 AVQEVGRNL
-509 EKEASDKMFI
+509 EKQAGDKMFI

>member
-68 QTDLFHLTQ
+68 QTDLFHLTY

-95 DHDNINDY
+95 DHDNINSY

-116 FIMRAEELIASAEYK
+116 FIKRAEELIASAEYK

-169 TDNDE
+169 TDNDK

-179 LMKQYDPLKGAKSKK
+179 LMEDYNPLVVAKSEKK
-194 ATRAEVYKAMI
+194 TRAEVYQSMI
-205 EDLDYAIANIADDAN
+205 EDLDYAIANIPDDAN

-235 AIKAR
+235 AVKAR
-240 VCLTM
+240 VCLTK
-245 HDWQGAVDACNAF
+245 HDWQGAVDACDAF
-258 MDKYPINV
+258 IDKYPINTA
-266 DGDAAAKTKALSSIW
+266 GDAASKTKSLSSIW
-281 HTEDSPEILV
+281 TTEDSPEILV
-291 RLRATAQDGAV
+291 RLRATAQEGAV
-302 RSSLL
+302 TSSLL
-307 AGSHQ
+307 AGRHM
-312 EGYSNPSDYK
+312 EGYKNSSDYK
-322 DKSRAW
+322 DKTRGW
-328 FIYYTPYLV
+328 FIYYLPSLV

-348 NDIRKEVYI
+348 NDIRKDVYI
-357 GTRGFYRDD
+357 GTKGFYRDD
-366 WPFKFNTLT
+366 FGLNFNTLT
-375 KYSGNRALDTD
+375 KYSGNPSLNTD
-386 KKVLEFKFGVHLFNV
+386 AKVFQFKFGVHLFNV

-414 LGKTADAA
+414 LGRTADATET
-422 DVIVKLEKSRLSSGY
+422 IVKIEKSRLSSGY
-437 PDPLD
+437 PDPVD

-461 VGEGFRTNDLVRWR
+461 VGEGFRTNDLVRWG
-475 MGFKRSEPQAGG
+475 MGFKRSEPQSGG
-487 LANAGDQLFGTP
+487 LASAGQLFGTSS
-499 HAVQEVGKDL
+499 AVQEVGKNL

>member
-68 QTDLFHLTQ
+68 QTDLFHLTY

-95 DHDNINDY
+95 DHDNINSY

-116 FIMRAEELIASAEYK
+116 FIKRAEELIASAVYK

-169 TDNDE
+169 TDNDK

-179 LMKQYDPLKGAKSKK
+179 LMEDYNPLVVAKSEKK
-194 ATRAEVYKAMI
+194 TRAEVYQSMI
-205 EDLDYAIANIADDAN
+205 EDLDYAIANIPDDAN

-235 AIKAR
+235 AVKAR
-240 VCLTM
+240 VCLTK
-245 HDWQGAVDACNAF
+245 HDWQGAVDACDAF
-258 MDKYPINV
+258 IDKYPINTA
-266 DGDAAAKTKALSSIW
+266 GDAASKTKSLSSIW
-281 HTEDSPEILV
+281 TTEDSPEILV
-291 RLRATAQDGAV
+291 RLRATAQEGAV
-302 RSSLL
+302 TSSLL
-307 AGSHQ
+307 AGRHM
-312 EGYSNPSDYK
+312 EGYKNSSDYK
-322 DKSRAW
+322 DKTRGW
-328 FIYYTPYLV
+328 FIYYLPSLV

-348 NDIRKEVYI
+348 NDIRKDVYI
-357 GTRGFYRDD
+357 GTKGFYRDD
-366 WPFKFNTLT
+366 FGLNFNTLT
-375 KYSGNRALDTD
+375 KYSGNPSLNTD
-386 KKVLEFKFGVHLFNV
+386 AKVFQFKFGVHLFNV

-437 PDPLD
+437 PDPVD
-442 FGTKD
+442 FGTKE

-461 VGEGFRTNDLVRWR
+461 VGEGFRTNDLVRWG

-487 LANAGDQLFGTP
+487 LVTAGQLFGTSS
-499 HAVQEVGKDL
+499 AVQEVGKNL

>member
-38 DIKMAKQ
+38 DVKMAKQ

-54 IGVESPNNLNSADI
+54 IGVEAPNNLNSADI
-68 QTDLFHLTQ
+68 QTDLFHLTY

-95 DHDNINDY
+95 DHNDINSY

-116 FIMRAEELIASAEYK
+116 FIMRAEELLASAEYK

-179 LMKQYDPLKGAKSKK
+179 LMTQYDPLKGAKSKK
-194 ATRAEVYKAMI
+194 ATRAEVYQSMI
-205 EDLDYAIANIADDAN
+205 EDLDYAIANIPDDAN

-235 AIKAR
+235 AVKAR
-240 VCLTM
+240 VCLTK
-245 HDWQGAVDACNAF
+245 HDWQGAVDACDAF
-258 MDKYPINV
+258 IDKYPINTA
-266 DGDAAAKTKALSSIW
+266 GDAAAKTKSLASIW
-281 HTEDSPEILV
+281 TTEDSPEILV
-291 RLRATAQDGAV
+291 RLRATAQEGAV
-302 RSSLL
+302 TSYLL
-307 AGSHQ
+307 SGRHM
-312 EGYSNPSDYK
+312 EGYKNPNDYK
-322 DKSRAW
+322 DKTRAW
-328 FIYYTPYLV
+328 FVYYLPSLV

-348 NDIRKEVYI
+348 NDIRKDVYI
-357 GTRGFYRDD
+357 GTKGFYRDD
-366 WPFKFNTLT
+366 FGLNFNTLT
-375 KYSGNRALDTD
+375 KYSGNPSLNTD
-386 KKVLEFKFGVHLFNV
+386 AKVFQFKFGVHLFNV

-437 PDPLD
+437 PDPVD
-442 FGTKD
+442 FGTKE

-461 VGEGFRTNDLVRWR
+461 VGEGFRTNDLVRWG

-487 LANAGDQLFGTP
+487 LVTAGQLFGTSS
-499 HAVQEVGKDL
+499 AVQEVGKNL